1 MMLNSS
7 SSSEENQS
15 EVFLLSPGSE
25 EASSFTFLLYFTCHV
40 LFYKKNLQFKNT
52 HRNLKDTFKMER
64 KKTKN

>member
-25 EASSFTFLLYFTCHV
+25 EASSFTFLLDFTCHV
-40 LFYKKNLQFKNT
+40 LFYKKTANSKIRT
-52 HRNLKDTFKMER
+52 EI
-64 KKTKN
+64 